1 MRGEGCGKA
10 ARHVDVVMPT
20 FNSNTSYFPTVIRS
34 VMSVLKP
41 HHLVVVDRHSRDGT
55 QNVLREHAG
64 DKLKLVELDVDLAYA
79 RKVGALLADTEV
91 ICYIDDDVIIPP
103 YFKPLIE
110 KALSIL
116 SNCRLGALAFSLCS
130 KEGLDS
136 NDIKS
141 PRLSRVVR
149 PLSMLSAGE
158 VLKRGLHVYSRG
170 FTFFFCIKRK
180 LVETWNPPISLSAY
194 EDYHLSQHVLH
205 RGYLWVELSVP
216 CVVHMKE
223 FRYKGPNRY
232 IRQGLWEG
240 ANVLTA
246 GIPLGYVIIHVIGRV
261 IGALYNRNP
270 YQFLTYM
277 GYAVG
282 LIASR
287 RFKSWRR

>member
-1 MRGEGCGKA
+1 LRKVTW
-10 ARHVDVVMPT
+10 HVDVVMPT
-20 FNSNTSYFPTVIRS
+20 FNSNTSHFPTVLRS
-34 VMSVLKP
+34 VMSTLKP
-41 HHLVVVDRHSRDGT
+41 HHLVAVDRHSRDGT
-55 QNVLREHAG
+55 QNVLREYAG

-79 RKVGALLADTEV
+79 RKVRALLADTEV
-91 ICYIDDDVIIPP
+91 IYYIDVIILP

-116 SNCRLGALAFSLCS
+116 FNCRLGALALSLCS
-130 KEGLDS
+130 KEGSDS

-141 PRLSRVVR
+141 PKLSRVVR
-149 PLSMLSAGE
+149 PLSMLSANE
-158 VLKRGLHVYSRG
+158 VLKRGLHVYSCG

-180 LVETWNPPISLSAY
+180 LVETWDPPISLSAY

-223 FRYKGPNRY
+223 FRYKGLNRY

-246 GIPLGYVIIHVIGRV
+246 GIPLRYVIIHVIGRV
-261 IGALYNRNP
+261 IGALYNKNP
-270 YQFLTYM
+270 CQFLTYV

-282 LIASR
+282 LVASR
-287 RFKSWRR
+287 RFKLWRR